1 MVSQGQE
8 EIKVTGTVANKGVSM
23 YKEIKIRENIE
34 QYMQELR
41 EWLNETAYVEL
52 EEMGDF
58 FTRRIGDY

>member
-8 EIKVTGTVANKGVSM
+8 EIKVTGTVANKGVPM

-34 QYMQELR
+34 QYMQEVR

-52 EEMGDF
+52 EEMGDLHSF
-58 FTRRIGDY
+58 YLRI